1 MDWQIGKVWSC
12 AGLSRDES
20 RWVADRLETKKRRKN
35 VCKLF
40 MDPLGADIACK
51 SAPFWAEPVRSKPVR
66 PNFDHFCHRLAPFPA
81 CFDRKCIWNVDSNA
95 ISNGNQNANEHVNAH
110 AAGHENENAHANSN
124 AATST
129 NHKKHIKNIE
139 KSLKKIGKKSRK
151 NILQIIRISFTLK
164 WKCTLKRTRACQTNC
179 TCNCNCKIKKC
190 KSPFD

>member
-1 MDWQIGKVWSC
+1 
-12 AGLSRDES
+12 
-20 RWVADRLETKKRRKN
+20 
-35 VCKLF
+35 

-124 AATST
+124 AATAT
-129 NHKKHIKNIE
+129 NLKTKHQKA
-139 KSLKKIGKKSRK
+139 
-151 NILQIIRISFTLK
+151 TPP
-164 WKCTLKRTRACQTNC
+164 TCQTWDDRFGVNMGLPPHRPDPLHNC
-179 TCNCNCKIKKC
+179 PLKGIGVRDYYAFQFFFCLSGGFPLDADRNFERKLRI
-190 KSPFD
+190 